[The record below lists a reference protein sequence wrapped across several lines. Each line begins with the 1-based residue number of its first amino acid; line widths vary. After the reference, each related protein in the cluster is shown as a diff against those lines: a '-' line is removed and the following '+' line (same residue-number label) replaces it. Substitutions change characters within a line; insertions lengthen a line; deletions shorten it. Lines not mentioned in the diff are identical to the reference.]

1 MIGNITKKT
10 MILSPPTPQQSTWS
24 SLLFWWKKRVVAVVK
39 LSHNLQPKR
48 HLHPQFSRAAPEAG
62 ALLYIPL
69 PALGQLRIP
78 KETCRVAEIKQ
89 NYSIWWMW
97 TLSDFSLFSD
107 QRTDLAMP
115 SLLACAQKTQT
126 ALWRSLVPLAPPV
139 RCWCCQAT
147 PQTPGLPP
155 LEWVLTSNHAS
166 WKGRCTPEGIK
177 GSCELQRSPRFCE
190 IHGLKSL
197 TWKRQFFCGQPH
209 SGLSFQAY
217 PQTWILWTAEEKPV

>member
-1 MIGNITKKT
+1 MQGNYVEIKLGLPLWTGIFFFSLFLGGRKNIMIGNITKKT
-10 MILSPPTPQQSTWS
+10 MILSPPTPQQSTWW

-39 LSHNLQPKR
+39 LSHNLQPES

-97 TLSDFSLFSD
+97 ALSDFSLFSA
-107 QRTDLAMP
+107 QRTDLEMP

-126 ALWRSLVPLAPPV
+126 PLWGCLVPLAPPQWGAGAAK
-139 RCWCCQAT
+139 RPHKHQGSPPWSGCWHQ
-147 PQTPGLPP
+147 PMPHG
-155 LEWVLTSNHAS
+155 
-166 WKGRCTPEGIK
+166 KEGVH
-177 GSCELQRSPRFCE
+177 QR
-190 IHGLKSL
+190 
-197 TWKRQFFCGQPH
+197 
-209 SGLSFQAY
+209 
-217 PQTWILWTAEEKPV
+217 V